1 VSEPRL
7 ELEVHGF
14 ERVGRATRMG
24 GRCLKLTLH
33 VGDSFTMAFRY
44 VTNGLDR
51 EIPDD
56 PVQTQTRPVALRI
69 ERIEIYGRS
78 VDALSPGGTGYLTVA
93 GDVSH
98 VRDGDVIAAPLDEV
112 TARRRAIEART

>member
-1 VSEPRL
+1 
-7 ELEVHGF
+7 
-14 ERVGRATRMG
+14 MG
-24 GRCLKLTLH
+24 GRCLNLTLH

-51 EIPDD
+51 EFPDD

-78 VDALSPGGTGYLTVA
+78 VDALYPGSTAYVTVA

-98 VRDGDVIAAPLDEV
+98 LGDGDVIAGPLDEL
-112 TARRRAIEART
+112 TARRRAREART